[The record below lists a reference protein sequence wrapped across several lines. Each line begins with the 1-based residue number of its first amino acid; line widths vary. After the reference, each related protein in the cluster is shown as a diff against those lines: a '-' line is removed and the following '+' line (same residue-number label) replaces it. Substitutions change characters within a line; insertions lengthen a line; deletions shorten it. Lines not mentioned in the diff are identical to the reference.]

1 LLSVLEDFASDDDPD
16 DEESDFDDEES
27 DFEDEE
33 SDDEEDEETDSF
45 SFVLPPGFP
54 LPRLSVL

>member
-1 LLSVLEDFASDDDPD
+1 LEDFASDDDPD
-16 DEESDFDDEES
+16 DEESEFDDEES

-33 SDDEEDEETDSF
+33 SDDEEDEEDEETDSF